1 MHPKAHKGAAVLEL
15 GKYLGL
21 TKDQIMVLGDENND
35 LTMFEVAGF
44 GVAMGNANDQ
54 IKDLASAVTADND
67 HDGVGVALEK
77 YVLKN

>member
-1 MHPKAHKGAAVLEL
+1 
-15 GKYLGL
+15 
-21 TKDQIMVLGDENND
+21 MVLGDENND

>member
-15 GKYLGL
+15 GKHLGL
-21 TKDQIMVLGDENND
+21 TKEQIMVLGDENND
-35 LTMFEVAGF
+35 LTMFELAGF

-54 IKDLASAVTADND
+54 IKDLASAVTTDNN

-77 YVLKN
+77 YVL